1 MILRS
6 RFAHYFSTWRAL
18 CFMLALTNAVSN
30 VRGETPAAPP
40 QRPKQLTTKQI
51 EQLTLDGDRFADQG
65 KYQQAVEKYT
75 EAYMSVVA
83 DLRGKPFKEMV
94 KPKLMNREELAK
106 EMTEQF
112 KLELT
117 PAELYLMEATFKVFG
132 LAPEYLNIEKTMIKL
147 YTEEVGGFYD
157 PRTKAMVLIHDN
169 PSDDAK
175 AKQKGIF
182 GWFSKSDSSFDKE
195 EQKTTLAHELTHALQ
210 DQLFDLESQTKLVS
224 EDDDMTLAYSSLVEG
239 DATLVM
245 FVDMGRADGT
255 SEDLLQMD
263 PKVAEAMF
271 GMLRLTLPIASG
283 STYRTAPKIFRESL
297 LFPYMNGMAFSI
309 YLTRRDRFREIDRA
323 FASPPVSTEQ
333 ILHPEK
339 YLFQPDQPVTI
350 TIPKADGLLGDG
362 WNQLGG
368 NCMGEFQ
375 TAIMLGDVDV
385 QRKAAAGWDG
395 DRYEVYES
403 KPNDGKT
410 NRAVVWASVWDS
422 VADAEEFVATYKMYV
437 ERKIRLLNELAKE
450 NAEATSETP
459 NPNRWKL
466 SIQQDD
472 KRVIL
477 VQGLDEELAASVID
491 SAKMF
496 TTQEKIFPTKPTVES
511 DKAK

>member
-6 RFAHYFSTWRAL
+6 CFTQRVSTWMAL
-18 CFMLALTNAVSN
+18 CFMLASSTAISN
-30 VRGETPAAPP
+30 IRGETPAAPP
-40 QRPKQLTTKQI
+40 QPPKQLTTQQI

-94 KPKLMNREELAK
+94 KPKLMNRVELAK

-117 PAELYLMEATFKVFG
+117 PAELHLMEATFKVFG
-132 LAPEYLNIEKTMIKL
+132 LAPESLNIEKTMVQL

-169 PSDDAK
+169 PSTEAK

-182 GWFSKSDSSFDKE
+182 DWFSKPKSSFDKE

-245 FVDMGRADGT
+245 FVDMGRADG
-255 SEDLLQMD
+255 SSDDLLQMD
-263 PKVAEAMF
+263 PQVAEAMF
-271 GMLRLTLPIASG
+271 GMLKMTLPMASG
-283 STYRTAPKIFRESL
+283 STYRTAPRIFRESL

-350 TIPKADGLLGDG
+350 TIPETESLLGDG
-362 WNQLGG
+362 WNHLGG

-403 KPNDGKT
+403 KQNDGTT
-410 NRAVVWASVWDS
+410 NRAVIWASVWDS
-422 VADAEEFVATYKMYV
+422 VADAEEFASTYKKYV
-437 ERKIRLLNELAKE
+437 ERKIRQLNEAAKE
-450 NAEATSETP
+450 TAESTNETP
-459 NPNRWKL
+459 NSNRWKL

-472 KRVIL
+472 DRVIL
-477 VQGLDEELAASVID
+477 VQGLDEDLAGLVID
-491 SAKMF
+491 SAKLF
-496 TTQEKIFPTKPTVES
+496 TTQEKVFPTKQTVES
-511 DKAK
+511 EKAK

>member
-1 MILRS
+1 MA
-6 RFAHYFSTWRAL
+6 FGY
-18 CFMLALTNAVSN
+18 MLTLTAAVSN
-30 VRGETPAAPP
+30 VRGETPEVPP
-40 QRPKQLTTKQI
+40 VPPKQLTTQQI

-117 PAELYLMEATFKVFG
+117 AAELHLMEATFKVFG
-132 LAPEYLNIEKTMIKL
+132 LAPESLNIEKTMIKL

-182 GWFSKSDSSFDKE
+182 DWFSKPDSSFDKE

-245 FVDMGRADGT
+245 FVDMGRADGS

-271 GMLRLTLPIASG
+271 GMLKMTLPMASG
-283 STYRTAPKIFRESL
+283 STYRTAPRIFRESL

-309 YLTRRDRFREIDRA
+309 FLTRRDRFREIDRA

-350 TIPKADGLLGDG
+350 TIPKADSLLGEAWDH
-362 WNQLGG
+362 LGG

-403 KPNDGKT
+403 KQNDGKT
-410 NRAVVWASVWDS
+410 SRAVVWASVWDS
-422 VADAEEFVATYKMYV
+422 VADAEEFATTYKKYV
-437 ERKIRLLNELAKE
+437 ERKIRLLNESAND
-450 NAEATSETP
+450 NAETTIETSD
-459 NPNRWKL
+459 PNRWKL
-466 SIQQDD
+466 SIQQNED
-472 KRVIL
+472 RVIL
-477 VQGLDEELAASVID
+477 VQGLDDDLASSVID
-491 SAKMF
+491 SAKLF
-496 TTQEKIFPTKPTVES
+496 ATQEKVFPSKKIVES

>member
-1 MILRS
+1 M
-6 RFAHYFSTWRAL
+6 AL
-18 CFMLALTNAVSN
+18 CFFLVMHNAESIVC
-30 VRGETPAAPP
+30 GETREEASQPP
-40 QRPKQLTTKQI
+40 RQLTTREI
-51 EQLTLDGDRFADQG
+51 EQVTLDGDRFADQG

-83 DLRGKPFKEMV
+83 ELRGKPFKEMV

-106 EMTEQF
+106 EMTGQF

-117 PAELYLMEATFKVFG
+117 PEELYLMEATFKVFG
-132 LAPEYLNIEKTMIKL
+132 LAPESLDIEKTMIQL

-169 PSDDAK
+169 PSEDAK

-182 GWFSKSDSSFDKE
+182 DWFSKPDSSFDKD

-210 DQLFDLESQTKLVS
+210 DQLFDLEMQTKLVS
-224 EDDDMTLAYSSLVEG
+224 EDDDMSLAYSSLVEG

-245 FVDMGRADGT
+245 FADMGRADGS
-255 SEDLLQMD
+255 SEDLLKMD
-263 PKVAEAMF
+263 PQVAEAMF
-271 GMLRLTLPIASG
+271 GMLKMTLPMASG
-283 STYRTAPKIFRESL
+283 KTYRTAPRIFRESL

-309 YLTRRDRFREIDRA
+309 YLTRRDRFREVDKA

-339 YLFQPDQPVTI
+339 YLFQPDQPVAI
-350 TIPKADGLLGDG
+350 TIPKADSLLGDA
-362 WNQLGG
+362 WTHLGG

-375 TAIMLGDVDV
+375 TAIMLSDVDV
-385 QRKAAAGWDG
+385 QRKAASGWDG

-403 KPNDGKT
+403 KDNDGKT

-422 VADAEEFVATYKMYV
+422 VADAEEFAATYKKYV
-437 ERKIRLLNELAKE
+437 ERKIRQSKESAKE
-450 NAEATSETP
+450 TTASANENL
-459 NPNRWKL
+459 NPDRWKL
-466 SIQQDD
+466 SIQQDE
-472 KRVIL
+472 KRVVF
-477 VQGLDEELAASVID
+477 VQGLDDEAAASVID
-491 SAKMF
+491 SAKLF
-496 TTQEKIFPTKPTVES
+496 TTQEKVFPKKPLVES